1 MAEWWNVNKDI
12 RVWAGHSESH
22 KQGWLRAP
30 AAVFIIETYGNAGR
44 FEEAKVE
51 DSGILEYEVSSD
63 YPESWVKMA
72 DISKEPFEDE
82 DDVSDELPVVEEGNA
97 PTVPSS
103 AGDAALGAAF
113 RLIVNFILG
122 R

>member
-30 AAVFIIETYGNAGR
+30 AAVYIIETYGNAGR
-44 FEEAKVE
+44 FEEAKVVGE
-51 DSGILEYEVSSD
+51 GALEYEVDSS
-63 YPESWVKMA
+63 YPDSWVKMS
-72 DISKEPFEDE
+72 DLSKLQFEDE
-82 DDVSDELPVVEEGNA
+82 PVDDVPLPDDDGPPDPFPEPEL
-97 PTVPSS
+97 S
-103 AGDAALGAAF
+103 DAALGAAF